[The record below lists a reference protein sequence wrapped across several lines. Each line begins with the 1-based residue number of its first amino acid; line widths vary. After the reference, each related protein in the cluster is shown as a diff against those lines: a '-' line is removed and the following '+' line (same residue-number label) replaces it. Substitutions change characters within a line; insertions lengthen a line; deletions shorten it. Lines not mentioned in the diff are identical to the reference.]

1 MQINVIRFF
10 RTNKDN
16 LKSLKYT
23 VIYLIENFM
32 LKDHRINGHLFEPAD
47 IGKDAYKSRLI

>member
-1 MQINVIRFF
+1 MQINVIF

-16 LKSLKYT
+16 LKSSKYT

-47 IGKDAYKSRLI
+47 IGKDAYKTRLI